1 MTKNTSRK
9 GLKHTNPRLERLDTD
24 LDSEF
29 NNAINQSALESA
41 IYRSQTVLQRA
52 EQEAAYQR
60 AVGQPGGPGSLLQP
74 KTYTD
79 PKKYGKHGVSLETI
93 RNVHEQKLKIE
104 HVINRMK
111 RDRSKETRS
120 PARMPM
126 KQLIDKTPPPG
137 FSEFRF
143 PSL

>member
-1 MTKNTSRK
+1 LTKNTSRK
-9 GLKHTNPRLERLDTD
+9 GLKHTNTRLERLDTD

-29 NNAINQSALESA
+29 NKAINQSALESA

-60 AVGQPGGPGSLLQP
+60 AVNQP
-74 KTYTD
+74 KGAGSVLQAKSCTD

-111 RDRSKETRS
+111 RDEVR
-120 PARMPM
+120 
-126 KQLIDKTPPPG
+126 
-137 FSEFRF
+137 
-143 PSL
+143 